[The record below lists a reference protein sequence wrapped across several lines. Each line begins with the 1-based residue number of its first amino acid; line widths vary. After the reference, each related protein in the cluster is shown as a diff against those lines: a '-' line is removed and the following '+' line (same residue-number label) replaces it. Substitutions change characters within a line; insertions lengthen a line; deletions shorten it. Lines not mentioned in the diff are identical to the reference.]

1 LKVLKTV
8 EALHSYLD
16 SIKNLKL
23 GFVPTM
29 GALHQGHISLL
40 KIAKQQNEAVLC
52 SIFVNPLQFNNPED
66 LKKYPR
72 NEALDFK
79 LLEENNCDAVFN
91 PSYEDLFA
99 NYQVK
104 QFDLGMLDKVME
116 GKFRPGH
123 FNGVANVVFHFF
135 QLIKPRKAYF
145 GEKDFQQLAVIKHI
159 VSTEN
164 LDIEIIPCPTFREKS
179 GLAMSSRNL
188 RLTADEQ
195 ENALF
200 ISKTLFKAKT
210 LKDKKLPSEIIEIC
224 TNDFNEN
231 KNLKLEYFEIVEE
244 NTLETP
250 IEWNESLKFRACV
263 AAFSGEIRLI
273 DNVQL

>member
-1 LKVLKTV
+1 MKILKSV
-8 EALHSYLD
+8 EALHEYLD
-16 SIKNLKL
+16 GIKNLSI

-29 GALHQGHISLL
+29 GALHKGHISLIQ
-40 KIAKQQNEAVLC
+40 KAKEQNEVVLC

-72 NEALDFK
+72 NENLDFK

-99 NYQVK
+99 NYQIK

-135 QLIKPRKAYF
+135 QLINPQKAYF

-159 VSTEN
+159 VKSEN
-164 LDIEIIPCPTFREKS
+164 LKVEIIPCQTYREEN

-188 RLTADEQ
+188 RLSIDEQ
-195 ENALF
+195 NQASF
-200 ISKTLFKAKT
+200 ISKTLFKAKD
-210 LKDKKLPSEIIEIC
+210 LKKSKLPSEIIEIC
-224 TNDFNEN
+224 KTDFFEN
-231 KNLKLEYFEIVEE
+231 PNLKLEYFEIVEE
-244 NTLETP
+244 NTLEIP
-250 IEWNESLKFRACV
+250 NEWNGNLKYRACV
-263 AAFSGEIRLI
+263 AAFAGEIRLI
-273 DNVQL
+273 DNIQL

>member
-1 LKVLKTV
+1 MKVLKTV

>member
-1 LKVLKTV
+1 
-8 EALHSYLD
+8 
-16 SIKNLKL
+16 
-23 GFVPTM
+23 M